1 MSNPTKNTSL
11 IKLQLGFINRMV
23 KYTTLVD
30 YFIPFYGF
38 GNPIFFV
45 VNVKNDFEGK
55 VCEVCEI

>member
-1 MSNPTKNTSL
+1 
-11 IKLQLGFINRMV
+11 MV